1 MNKYKDLEISILSC
15 LLQKPE
21 LMDKII
27 LQDDDFKYHKKLWIF
42 LKQVYKKFGCF
53 DINLMYSVVRNKY
66 KYIQYIISLVD
77 VEVIPDRIELYQKQL
92 LELKHESQKES
103 WIIDK
108 VYEKSNEL
116 LTRNITVGQYRQE
129 IDTIYS
135 NAEKIFEKSWL
146 IFIYDI

>member
-21 LMDKII
+21 LMNKMI
-27 LQDDDFKYHKKLWIF
+27 LQDDDFKYHKKLWVF

-66 KYIQYIISLVD
+66 KYIQYIIELVD

-92 LELKHESQKES
+92 LELKNESRKEN

-108 VYEKSNEL
+108 AYELANEL
-116 LTRNITVGQYRQE
+116 YLRNIKLKDYKQKL
-129 IDTIYS
+129 DTIYS
-135 NAEKIFEKSWL
+135 NADEIFKENV
-146 IFIYDI
+146 D

>member
-1 MNKYKDLEISILSC
+1 MIIINKYKDLEISILSC
-15 LLQKPE
+15 VLQKSE

-53 DINLMYSVVRNKY
+53 DINLMYSVVNNKY
-66 KYIQYIISLVD
+66 KYIQYIIELID

-92 LELKHESQKES
+92 LELKQESQKEK

-108 VYEKSNEL
+108 IYESANEL
-116 LTRNITVGQYRQE
+116 YLRNIELKDFRQK
-129 IDTIYS
+129 IDTIYA
-135 NAEKIFEKSWL
+135 NAEEIFKNS
-146 IFIYDI
+146 

>member
-21 LMDKII
+21 LMNKMI
-27 LQDDDFKYHKKLWIF
+27 LQDDDFKHHKKLWVF

-66 KYIQYIISLVD
+66 KYIQYIIELVD

-92 LELKHESQKES
+92 LELKHESRKEN

-108 VYEKSNEL
+108 AYELANEL
-116 LTRNITVGQYRQE
+116 YLRNIKLKDYRQKLN
-129 IDTIYS
+129 TIYS
-135 NAEKIFEKSWL
+135 NADEIFKENV
-146 IFIYDI
+146 D

>member
-21 LMDKII
+21 LMNKMI
-27 LQDDDFKYHKKLWIF
+27 LQDDDFKYHKKLWVF

-66 KYIQYIISLVD
+66 KYIQYIIELVD

-92 LELKHESQKES
+92 LELKHESRKEN

-108 VYEKSNEL
+108 AYELANEL
-116 LTRNITVGQYRQE
+116 YLRNIELKDYRQKL
-129 IDTIYS
+129 DTIFS
-135 NAEKIFEKSWL
+135 NADEIFKENV
-146 IFIYDI
+146 D

>member
-66 KYIQYIISLVD
+66 KYMQYIISLVD
-77 VEVIPDRIELYQKQL
+77 VEVIPDRIELYQRQL

-108 VYEKSNEL
+108 AYELANEL
-116 LTRNITVGQYRQE
+116 YLRNIEPEEYRQKL
-129 IDTIYS
+129 DTIYS
-135 NAEKIFEKSWL
+135 NAEEIFKNSWL
-146 IFIYDI
+146 NFICDI

>member
-21 LMDKII
+21 LMNKMI
-27 LQDDDFKYHKKLWIF
+27 LQDDDFKYHKKLWVF

-66 KYIQYIISLVD
+66 KYIQYIIELVD

-92 LELKHESQKES
+92 LELKHESRKEN

-108 VYEKSNEL
+108 AYELANEL
-116 LTRNITVGQYRQE
+116 YLRNIELKDYRQKL
-129 IDTIYS
+129 DTIFS
-135 NAEKIFEKSWL
+135 NADKIFKENV
-146 IFIYDI
+146 D